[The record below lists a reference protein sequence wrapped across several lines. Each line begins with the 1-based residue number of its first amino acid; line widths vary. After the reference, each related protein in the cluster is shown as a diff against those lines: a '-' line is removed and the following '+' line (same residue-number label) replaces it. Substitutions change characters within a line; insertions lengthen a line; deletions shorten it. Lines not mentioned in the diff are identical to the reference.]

1 MSSLGKETKWEKQLL
16 DKVEERVFL
25 LLGNSPTWVG
35 TLTAQFFVTKLSI
48 EEYYPL
54 VYYTSSVEHR
64 ASFVSPVL
72 AVYKLCNRKKKHGK
86 EKRATHLA
94 TFLCKFHIQGH
105 QAKIWHNLCSFT
117 IRDENFIF
125 CPCFYLARVFCLW
138 CLMGCSLHKSDW
150 LPGAGT
156 FSQCNCGSLHPHS
169 ARR

>member
-1 MSSLGKETKWEKQLL
+1 ML

-72 AVYKLCNRKKKHGK
+72 AVYKLCNRKKNMARKK
-86 EKRATHLA
+86 EP
-94 TFLCKFHIQGH
+94 HIWPLFC
-105 QAKIWHNLCSFT
+105 ASFT
-117 IRDENFIF
+117 SRDTRQKFGII
-125 CPCFYLARVFCLW
+125 YVH
-138 CLMGCSLHKSDW
+138 SLSEMKI
-150 LPGAGT
+150 L
-156 FSQCNCGSLHPHS
+156 FSAPVSIWPESFVCD
-169 ARR
+169 A